1 MLASLGDPS
10 TWLALLSLSAMEIVL
25 GIDNIIFIS
34 ILTGRLPADVRRATA
49 RKGILLALV
58 MRIGLLFAI
67 SWIMGLT
74 NILFEIA
81 NHGVTGKHVILFVGG
96 LFLIGKATLELHHK
110 IEHADGQDESAKTSA
125 VTVKGV
131 LIQIILLDMVFSLDS
146 VITAVGM
153 VEPEQIWIMVVA
165 IISSVVAMWFGA
177 EPISAFVESHPTV
190 KVLALAFLI
199 LIGVILVAES
209 VGQHISKG
217 YVYFAMAFAFSV
229 ELINM
234 RMRRSKKA
242 KA

>member
-1 MLASLGDPS
+1 MLTSLSDPS
-10 TWLALLSLSAMEIVL
+10 TWIALLSLSAMEIVL

-34 ILTGRLPADVRRATA
+34 ILTGRLPEDARRSTA
-49 RKGILLALV
+49 RKGIVLALV

-74 NILFEIA
+74 NILFEVA
-81 NHGVTGKHVILFVGG
+81 NHGVTGKHIILFVGG

-110 IEHADGQDESAKTSA
+110 IEDAGRTGPAPATA
-125 VTVKGV
+125 AATVRGV
-131 LIQIILLDMVFSLDS
+131 LLQILLLDMVFSLDS

-165 IISSVVAMWFGA
+165 IVSAVVAMWFGA
-177 EPISAFVESHPTV
+177 EPIGAFVEQHPTL

-209 VGQHISKG
+209 IGQHISKG
-217 YVYFAMAFAFSV
+217 YVYFAMAFAFGV
-229 ELINM
+229 ELINL
-234 RMRRSKKA
+234 RMRRGARA
-242 KA
+242 KT